1 MGQKAL
7 YHEIVLI
14 RQSELLKKEK
24 QADSE
29 GAEREIEEYSYDPN
43 GNMLS
48 KLSSVESPTS
58 QTESASLEELGSEGA
73 TGAALYE
80 YDVWNNL
87 VKTVDGQN
95 IVEMTYNG
103 DGQRVSKSS
112 GGSVTRHMYESDRV
126 ILEVDGNGNQT
137 AYNMYGTDLLKRN
150 VDGES
155 LLYLYNGHSDVTAL
169 MTSNGSVAASYY
181 YDAFGNITETTGQA
195 NNPFRYA
202 GYQYDEES
210 KLYYLNSRHYAPD
223 IARFMQED
231 TYLGDQADPLSL
243 NLYTYCMNNPIKYYD
258 SSGYSVELV
267 GYGAAAGVVPITNYQ
282 LMKQERYVAGIELM
296 NLIHKAAVEAAAAQ
310 MRTEMLKNASLTVGV
325 SNISVQYVVGSNIR
339 KSSNVVTTS
348 TSRTKKSRKIIS
360 LSYAQIET
368 LEQEMRGEDEY
379 GNVIEVLSEEEKED
393 IRREFYKSLGASGA
407 TDVVIIGNEGEY
419 TGTANEIREQKA
431 KQQADILNYILKYTN
446 MNAYISSQAIHGG
459 NTNNI
464 TADQITSY
472 LASVYNKVND
482 KSRIS
487 GVYMNQEALYSV
499 SDYNNFDNQYDFK
512 RMKAVSDFV
521 HNSKTIG
528 GRKSFLWIP
537 YWAAERFHKDGT
549 PYTEADLIRLCNN
562 KTPANMIKDI
572 AYVVNRGIFDEVMI
586 QPRMYDA
593 YWDKERTK
601 VQSRGAA
608 GNYYGVLRS
617 IQYQDIRYNDGTR
630 VRVRNSNGSLG
641 WGSNPNTKIGFMM
654 ENGSH
659 IVNGGD
665 FNVYAQLAAEVSRSN
680 LIGVPMGYYWDMGGR
695 VYNAGTWVGP
705 GTMVRHEQEIG
716 NYGNMMSYI
725 YESFFKGADANV
737 K

>member
-1 MGQKAL
+1 MGAEL
-7 YHEIVLI
+7 EIV
-14 RQSELLKKEK
+14 
-24 QADSE
+24 
-29 GAEREIEEYSYDPN
+29 EYSYDYN

-48 KLSSVESPTS
+48 KLRSVESS
-58 QTESASLEELGSEGA
+58 VNQTPGASLEELGSEGA

-87 VKTVDGQN
+87 VKTIDGQN

-169 MTSNGSVAASYY
+169 MTSDGSVAASYY

-310 MRTEMLKNASLTVGV
+310 MRMEMLKNASLTVGV
-325 SNISVQYVVGSNIR
+325 SNISVQYVVDSNIR
-339 KSSNVVTTS
+339 KSSNVITTS
-348 TSRTKKSRKIIS
+348 TSRARKSRKIIS

-368 LEQEMRGEDEY
+368 LEKEIKD
-379 GNVIEVLSEEEKED
+379 LSEERKGTVK
-393 IRREFYKSLGASGA
+393 REFYESLGASGA
-407 TDVVIIGNEGEY
+407 TDVVIIGNERGKDTKDE
-419 TGTANEIREQKA
+419 TE
-431 KQQADILNYILKYTN
+431 KQQEKDPVQRQADILNNIFRYTS

-459 NTNNI
+459 NTNVI
-464 TADQITSY
+464 TAGQITSY
-472 LASVYNKVND
+472 LTSVYNKVND

-487 GVYMNQEALYSV
+487 GVYMNQEALYSI

-512 RMKAVSDFV
+512 RMKAVSDFAR
-521 HNSKTIG
+521 NSKTIG

-537 YWAAERFHKDGT
+537 YWAAERFHADGR
-549 PYTEADLIRLCNN
+549 PYAEADFIRVCNN

-586 QPRMYDA
+586 QPRMYET

-601 VQSRGAA
+601 IQSRGAA

-695 VYNAGTWVGP
+695 VYNAGTWVAP
-705 GTMVRHEQEIG
+705 KVSD
-716 NYGNMMSYI
+716 YDSMMRYI